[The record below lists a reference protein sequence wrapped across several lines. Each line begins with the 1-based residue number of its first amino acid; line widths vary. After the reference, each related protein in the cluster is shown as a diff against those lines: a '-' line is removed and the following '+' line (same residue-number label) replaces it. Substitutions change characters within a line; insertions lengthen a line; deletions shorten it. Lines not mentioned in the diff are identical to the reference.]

1 MSESAPKLG
10 ESRIYLKGIQSFG
23 GVSTNIPCE
32 DETSTGSDGV
42 SRTACVQKPYS
53 QWTESEKMNS
63 GVWAIYSKGKFY
75 SPTDYWTDSGSV
87 RRFDPWRGAVAAPVL
102 KGVDSIIWAGDSYD
116 LVYISFKDFIKV
128 EQKFGTNPLETGNG
142 YPLNTKW
149 DLKTLGNHPYYPDT
163 NSLYL
168 GEVGFGER
176 VELKIKLDKTKYLS
190 PNFGTAVDTGPYQ
203 YFTNFTYNPQ
213 VSSDRYNINQAA
225 DFEISLGFGGNR
237 TDWFHVIKDLSSSD
251 PYKLKN
257 CGTTLD
263 FISQTYTLCVQL
275 PTLSTTSYNF
285 V

>member
-149 DLKTLGNHPYYPDT
+149 DLKTLGTHPYYPDT

-176 VELKIKLDKTKYLS
+176 VELKIKLDKTK
-190 PNFGTAVDTGPYQ
+190 
-203 YFTNFTYNPQ
+203 
-213 VSSDRYNINQAA
+213 
-225 DFEISLGFGGNR
+225 
-237 TDWFHVIKDLSSSD
+237 
-251 PYKLKN
+251 
-257 CGTTLD
+257 
-263 FISQTYTLCVQL
+263 
-275 PTLSTTSYNF
+275 
-285 V
+285 